1 MKEKILVTGAQGFIG
16 TVLVPKLIKEGYNVI
31 GTDIG
36 YFKDCKVINYKD
48 PIKIIKSDI
57 NELNSKYLKNV
68 NVIVHLAALSNDPLG
83 NLNKRL
89 TEKINVRGTRS
100 LAVKAKKMGVKK
112 FLFSSSCIMY
122 GSSSSKVVKE
132 NAQLKP
138 LTEYAKS
145 KVKGEK
151 ILRKMASKSF
161 SPIFLRNGTIYG
173 YSPRIRL
180 DTVLNNFIGQAYT
193 NKEIKVFG
201 DGLPY
206 RPVVHVD
213 DVCDIIIK
221 FIKADRQKI
230 HNQAYNIGD
239 EKLNFQIKKLADDV
253 LKVLPKSKLKI
264 LKKDDADY
272 RTYIASFNKLKK
284 LFPNFKF
291 KKTPKFAS
299 KEIYKILKENAVNKN
314 FYNNKKFTR
323 LAYLKKKLPNLFRF

>member
-1 MKEKILVTGAQGFIG
+1 MKKKILVTGAQGFIG
-16 TVLVPKLIKEGYNVI
+16 TVLVPKLIKENYDVI
-31 GTDIG
+31 ATDIG
-36 YFKDCKVINYKD
+36 YFKDCKVLNYKD
-48 PIKIIKSDI
+48 PVKVIKSDI
-57 NELNSKYLKNV
+57 NSLNAKYLKGV
-68 NVIVHLAALSNDPLG
+68 YAIIHLAALSNDPIG
-83 NLNKRL
+83 NLNKKL
-89 TEKINVRGTRS
+89 TEKINVNGTKS
-100 LAVKAKKMGVKK
+100 LAIKAKKMGVKK

-122 GSSSSKVVKE
+122 GSSSGKIVNE
-132 NAQLKP
+132 NAKLKP

-151 ILRKMASKSF
+151 ILKKMASKMF

-193 NKEIKVFG
+193 NKEIQVFG
-201 DGLPY
+201 DGMPY

-213 DVCDIIIK
+213 DVCDVMIE
-221 FIKADRQKI
+221 FIKVDREKI

-239 EKLNFQIKKLADDV
+239 EKLNFQIKRLAKDV
-253 LKVLPKSKLKI
+253 IKVLPKSKLKI

-272 RTYIASFNKLKK
+272 RTYVASFKKLKK
-284 LFPNFKF
+284 LFPSFKF

-299 KEIYKILKENAVNKN
+299 KEIYKILKKNRVNKN

-323 LAYLKKKLPNLFRF
+323 LSYLKKKLPNLFHL